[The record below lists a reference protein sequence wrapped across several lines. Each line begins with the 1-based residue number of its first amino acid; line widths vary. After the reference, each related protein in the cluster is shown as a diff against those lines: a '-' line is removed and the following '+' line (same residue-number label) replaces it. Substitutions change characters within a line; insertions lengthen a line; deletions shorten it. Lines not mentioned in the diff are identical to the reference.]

1 MKSSIT
7 ILVMLMLFVSC
18 KEEST
23 TKIHK
28 YYDLKTAITNQIS
41 VLDKRKPTFSK
52 TVWSENVPE
61 TKNVKIEDWSKEFE
75 LFLQTDLNKPAY
87 LNSYEINQSDSSIV
101 YHLKKSEN
109 LPVKDIKILLKN
121 NQLTAMEATIAN
133 QNYLY
138 ETDKHV
144 KMTLAD
150 NVVNYYLIEGTQK
163 LVFGDKK
170 AFKIEAKLIK

>member
-7 ILVMLMLFVSC
+7 ILVMLMLCVSC

-23 TKIHK
+23 TTVHK
-28 YYDLKTAITNQIS
+28 YFDLNTAITNQIS
-41 VLDKRKPTFSK
+41 VLDRMKPTFSK
-52 TVWSENVPE
+52 TVWNDNVPE
-61 TKNVKIEDWSKEFE
+61 KKEVKIEDWSKEFE
-75 LFLQTDLNKPAY
+75 LLLQTDLNKPAY
-87 LNSYEINQSDSSIV
+87 LNSYEVSKSDSSIV
-101 YHLKKSEN
+101 YQLKKSEN
-109 LPVKDIKILLKN
+109 LPVKSIKILIKN
-121 NQLTAMEATIAN
+121 NQMTAFDAKIAN

-144 KMTLAD
+144 KMTLVG

-170 AFKIEAKLIK
+170 AFKIEAKIKK

>member
-7 ILVMLMLFVSC
+7 ILAIFTLFISC

-23 TKIHK
+23 TKINK
-28 YYDLKTAITNQIS
+28 YFDLKTSITNQIN
-41 VLDKRKPTFSK
+41 VLNKEKPTFSK
-52 TVWSENVPE
+52 TVWSDNTPE
-61 TKNVKIEDWSKEFE
+61 TKDVKIEDWSKELE

-87 LNSYEINQSDSSIV
+87 LNSYEINQSDSLIV

-109 LPVKDIKILLKN
+109 LPVNNIKILLKN

-144 KMTLAD
+144 KMTLVD

-170 AFKIEAKLIK
+170 AFKIEAKVKK

>member
-7 ILVMLMLFVSC
+7 ILVVLMLCVSC

-23 TKIHK
+23 TTVHK
-28 YYDLKTAITNQIS
+28 YFDLKTAITHQIS
-41 VLDKRKPTFSK
+41 VLDKTKPTFSK

-61 TKNVKIEDWSKEFE
+61 TKEVKIEDWSKEFE

-87 LNSYEINQSDSSIV
+87 LNSYEVSKSDSSIV
-101 YHLKKSEN
+101 YQLKKSEN
-109 LPVKDIKILLKN
+109 LPVKNIKILLKN
-121 NQLTAMEATIAN
+121 NRLTALDATIAN

-144 KMTLAD
+144 KMTLVD

-170 AFKIEAKLIK
+170 AFKVEAKVKK